1 MACPAGTLVRVI
13 ITVDHVTKSIGKRVL
28 FADAFLR
35 VGARER
41 IALVGANGA
50 GKTTLLEII
59 AGREEAD
66 SGQII
71 RAKDATVGYL
81 RQEAIEMRGHSVLE
95 EVLTVASGVK
105 GIEHRLRLLEQ
116 DLEAAEPDELD
127 TLLAEYGRLRD
138 RFEHLGGYTV
148 EAEARSVLT
157 GLGFKDRDMGRD
169 VAEFSGGWLMRVA
182 LAKLL
187 LGEPDVLLLDEPT
200 NHLDLESVTWLES
213 FLRGYEGAV
222 LIVSHDRAFMD
233 ALVTRVAEIELKKLT
248 LYHGTYSEY
257 EHQKAEGREQ
267 LIAAKKQ
274 QERYVEQQEQFI
286 ERFRYKS
293 SKAKAVQSRVKAL
306 EKVERIEIPEERKKI
321 HFKFPQ
327 PERTG
332 EEIIRL
338 THASKA
344 YGENVVYGDLSLAL
358 YRGDKVAL
366 AGPNGAGKSTL
377 LRMLAGD
384 LAIDGGERKLGHNVS
399 VAYFA
404 QHQLEALGL
413 TNTVLVEFMSAAP
426 DWTQQQARTLLG
438 MFLFLG
444 DDVHKL
450 VKVLSGGERAR
461 LALAKMLVRPASL
474 LCLDEPTN
482 HLDIQGRDVLEEALR
497 QYTGTIALITHDRHL
512 ISAVANRIAD
522 VRDGVVRIYDGDYT
536 YYQEKR
542 ASGTGGVLAADA
554 GARRGG
560 AKDAAAGKTAAAGVK
575 TATDGANAAGSGAPS
590 GAPSGAAAGPAKGAA
605 AADVGSPK
613 DREAKRAEAEARNR
627 LYRGT
632 KDAKRRIS
640 SIDRELASSQA
651 RHDELLALLGD
662 TAIYENKGRFDAT
675 LAEYTA
681 LKHRIQDLEAE
692 WLEVSERIEAAENDV
707 SSGS

>member
-1 MACPAGTLVRVI
+1 VRVI
-13 ITVDHVTKSIGKRVL
+13 ITVDHLTKSIGERVL

-95 EVLTVASGVK
+95 EVLTVASGVQ

-116 DLEAAEPDELD
+116 DLETAEPDELD
-127 TLLAEYGRLRD
+127 ALLAEYGRLRD

-157 GLGFKDRDMGRD
+157 GLGFKERDMGRD

-200 NHLDLESVTWLES
+200 NHLDLESVTWLEG
-213 FLRGYEGAV
+213 FLKSYEGAV

-257 EHQKAEGREQ
+257 EHQKAAGREQ

-274 QERYVEQQEQFI
+274 QERYVEQQERFI
-286 ERFRYKS
+286 ERFRYKNT
-293 SKAKAVQSRVKAL
+293 KAKAVQSRVRAL

-332 EEIIRL
+332 EEVIRL
-338 THASKA
+338 NHAAKA

-384 LAIDGGERKLGHNVS
+384 LPIDSGERKLGHNVN

-413 TNTVLVEFMSAAP
+413 NNTVLVEFMGAAP
-426 DWTQQQARTLLG
+426 DWTQEQARTLLG

-450 VKVLSGGERAR
+450 VRVLSGGERAR

-497 QYTGTIALITHDRHL
+497 QYTGTIVLITHDRHL
-512 ISAVANRIAD
+512 ISAIANRIAD
-522 VRDGVVRIYDGDYT
+522 VRDGVVRIYDGDYA

-542 ASGTGGVLAADA
+542 ASGGGGVLAADA
-554 GARRGG
+554 GARR
-560 AKDAAAGKTAAAGVK
+560 
-575 TATDGANAAGSGAPS
+575 AGSGGKPATSGVSKSAPAAS
-590 GAPSGAAAGPAKGAA
+590 NGSAKGTSKGAASSSGAAAT
-605 AADVGSPK
+605 VGSSK
-613 DREAKRAEAEARNR
+613 DKDTKRSEAEARNR

-640 SIDRELASSQA
+640 SIDRELATSQA

-662 TAIYENKGRFDAT
+662 TTIYEDKGRFDAT
-675 LAEYTA
+675 LAEYAA
-681 LKHRIQDLEAE
+681 LKRKIEDLEAE
-692 WLEVSERIEAAENDV
+692 WLELSERIEAAE
-707 SSGS
+707 SEAPPGS